1 MEQYKHYSTSVGNNL
16 KTIQI
21 TTKYRYKMMRQEKIK
36 VFCRVAIE
44 EACKKHRI
52 EVIIIKVLDEHAHL
66 IVDCPRTLSDAQ
78 LMQIVK
84 GSSSYILF
92 KLCPELRKR
101 YPKGNFWNKGYF
113 CQGCGTDFD
122 RALSY
127 VQNQEIHLINRTLS
141 ALADRG
147 CHRLCM
153 LYFFVMEEAS
163 R

>member
-84 GSSSYILF
+84 GSSAYILF

-101 YPKGNFWNKGYF
+101 YPKGNFWNKGLISKSGFNTPQLAVADFERLKLLVAESEKFRGEYSIA
-113 CQGCGTDFD
+113 CCGD
-122 RALSY
+122 S
-127 VQNQEIHLINRTLS
+127 EILGN
-141 ALADRG
+141 
-147 CHRLCM
+147 
-153 LYFFVMEEAS
+153 FFIL
-163 R
+163 

>member
-84 GSSSYILF
+84 GSSAYILL